1 MFQFA
6 NENKVWWKVN
16 LVVRNAETGD
26 VEDSPVM
33 LLYKIFARA
42 ELKQREKRLQ
52 AALSKLRAAKSEG
65 EMLAATREFDAIE
78 ERNAS
83 DMIER
88 VVGWRDISGPEGEA
102 LPFTREAL
110 KALLDDEAQYTRISA
125 GLLEASRGARAK
137 NSLPGLGG

>member
-26 VEDSPVM
+26 AEDSPVM
-33 LLYKIFARA
+33 LLYKIFARG
-42 ELKQREKRLQ
+42 ELKQRDKRLQ

-110 KALLDDEAQYTRISA
+110 KALLDDEAQYTRINA